1 MNRRKFLR
9 IAGSA
14 GVIFAATGA
23 GIGAFV
29 TTRNPE
35 AAQLPWAK
43 AGSHYAD
50 PMRSALSYAILA
62 PNPHN
67 RQPWVVD
74 LQSSTEAVL
83 TCDLQRLLPATD
95 PFNRQIIIGLG
106 CFLELF
112 AQAASHNGY
121 RAQIVLF
128 PEGEPGDQL
137 TAMPVAKLKL
147 IEDPQ
152 ILPDP
157 LFTHALH
164 RRTNRNRYD
173 TARSLSQGDL
183 TKITSVTEPSVS
195 TAGVVQGPQLQ
206 DLRDLTRQALRDELL
221 DPKAYQES
229 IELMRIGRAEI
240 EANPDGISLGGAFL
254 ETLSFVGVLNRKEL
268 ADPNSSAFQFG
279 LDMADDQALS
289 SMGFVWINTKGNSRH
304 EQISAGRNYL
314 RVALRVT
321 GLGLS
326 MQPMSQAL
334 QEYTAMQPHYQKVH
348 SMLAKNPGERVQML
362 ARLGYADMT
371 APSPRWALSTRTR
384 SR

>member
-95 PFNRQIIIGLG
+95 PFSRQIIIGLG

-157 LFTHALH
+157 LFAHALH

-195 TAGVVQGPQLQ
+195 SVGVVQGPQLQ
-206 DLRDLTRQALRDELL
+206 DLRDLTREALRDELL

-289 SMGFVWINTKGNSRH
+289 SMGFVWINTMGNSRH

-314 RVALRVT
+314 RIALRVT

>member
-35 AAQLPWAK
+35 AAQLPWTK

-74 LQSSTEAVL
+74 LHSSTEAVL

-95 PFNRQIIIGLG
+95 PFSRQIIIGLG

-157 LFTHALH
+157 LFAHALH

-195 TAGVVQGPQLQ
+195 SVGVVQGPQLQ
-206 DLRDLTRQALRDELL
+206 DLRDLTREALRDELL

-289 SMGFVWINTKGNSRH
+289 SMGFVWINTMGNSRH

-314 RVALRVT
+314 RIALRVT

>member
-95 PFNRQIIIGLG
+95 PFSRQIIIGLG

-157 LFTHALH
+157 LFAHALH

-195 TAGVVQGPQLQ
+195 SVGVVQGPQLQ
-206 DLRDLTRQALRDELL
+206 DLRDLTREALRDELL

-289 SMGFVWINTKGNSRH
+289 SMGFVWINTMGNSRH

>member
-279 LDMADDQALS
+279 LDMANDQALS

-348 SMLAKNPGERVQML
+348 SMLAKNSGERVQML

>member
-35 AAQLPWAK
+35 AAQLPWTK

-95 PFNRQIIIGLG
+95 PFSRQIIIGLG

-157 LFTHALH
+157 LFAHALH

-173 TARSLSQGDL
+173 TARSLSKGDL

-195 TAGVVQGPQLQ
+195 SVGVVQGPQLQ
-206 DLRDLTRQALRDELL
+206 DLRDLTREALRDELL

-289 SMGFVWINTKGNSRH
+289 SMGFVWINTMGNSRH

-314 RVALRVT
+314 RIALRVT

>member
-95 PFNRQIIIGLG
+95 PFSRQIIIGLG

-157 LFTHALH
+157 LFAHALH

-195 TAGVVQGPQLQ
+195 SVGVIQGPQLQ
-206 DLRDLTRQALRDELL
+206 DLRDLTREALRDELL

-268 ADPNSSAFQFG
+268 ADPDSSAFQFG

-289 SMGFVWINTKGNSRH
+289 SMGFVWINTMGNSRH

-314 RVALRVT
+314 RIALRVT

>member
-35 AAQLPWAK
+35 AAQLPWTK

-95 PFNRQIIIGLG
+95 PFSRQIIIGLG

-195 TAGVVQGPQLQ
+195 SVGVVQGPQLQ
-206 DLRDLTRQALRDELL
+206 DLRDLTREALRDELL

-289 SMGFVWINTKGNSRH
+289 SMGFVWINTMGNSRH

-314 RVALRVT
+314 RIALRVT

>member
-95 PFNRQIIIGLG
+95 PFSRQIIIGLG

-157 LFTHALH
+157 LFAHALH

-195 TAGVVQGPQLQ
+195 SVGVIQGPQLQ
-206 DLRDLTRQALRDELL
+206 ELRDLTREALRDELL

-268 ADPNSSAFQFG
+268 ADPDSSAFQFG

-289 SMGFVWINTKGNSRH
+289 SMGFVWINTMGNSRH

-314 RVALRVT
+314 RIALRVT

-384 SR
+384 SS

>member
-95 PFNRQIIIGLG
+95 PFSRQIIIGLG

-157 LFTHALH
+157 LFAHALH

-183 TKITSVTEPSVS
+183 TKITSVTEPGVSSV
-195 TAGVVQGPQLQ
+195 GVIQGPQLQ
-206 DLRDLTRQALRDELL
+206 DLRDLTREALRDELL

-289 SMGFVWINTKGNSRH
+289 SMGFVWINTMGNSRH

>member
-95 PFNRQIIIGLG
+95 PFSRQIIIGLG

-157 LFTHALH
+157 LFAHALH

-195 TAGVVQGPQLQ
+195 SVGVVQGPQLQ
-206 DLRDLTRQALRDELL
+206 DLRDLTREALRDELL

-254 ETLSFVGVLNRKEL
+254 ETLNFVGVLNRKEL
-268 ADPNSSAFQFG
+268 ADPDSSAFQFG

-289 SMGFVWINTKGNSRH
+289 SMGFVWINTMGNSRH

>member
-95 PFNRQIIIGLG
+95 PFSRQIIIGLG

-157 LFTHALH
+157 LFAHALH

-195 TAGVVQGPQLQ
+195 SVGVVQGPQLQ
-206 DLRDLTRQALRDELL
+206 DLRDLTREALRDELL

-240 EANPDGISLGGAFL
+240 EANPDGIALGGAFL

-268 ADPNSSAFQFG
+268 ADPDSSAFQFG
-279 LDMADDQALS
+279 LEMADDQALS
-289 SMGFVWINTKGNSRH
+289 SMGFVWINTMGNSRH

-314 RVALRVT
+314 RIALRVT

>member
-95 PFNRQIIIGLG
+95 PFSRQIIIGLG

-157 LFTHALH
+157 LFAHALH

-195 TAGVVQGPQLQ
+195 SVGVVQGPQLQ
-206 DLRDLTRQALRDELL
+206 DLRDLTREALRDELL

-268 ADPNSSAFQFG
+268 ADPDSSAFQFG

-289 SMGFVWINTKGNSRH
+289 SMGFVWINTMGNSRH

-314 RVALRVT
+314 RIALRVT

-384 SR
+384 SS

>member
-95 PFNRQIIIGLG
+95 PFSRQIIIGLG

-157 LFTHALH
+157 LFAHALH

-195 TAGVVQGPQLQ
+195 SVGVVQGPQLQ

-268 ADPNSSAFQFG
+268 ADPDSSAFQFG

-289 SMGFVWINTKGNSRH
+289 SMGFVWINTMGNSRH

>member
-29 TTRNPE
+29 ATRNPE

-74 LQSSTEAVL
+74 LHSSTEAVL

-95 PFNRQIIIGLG
+95 PFSRQIIIGLG

-157 LFTHALH
+157 LFAHALH

-195 TAGVVQGPQLQ
+195 SVGVVQGPQLQ
-206 DLRDLTRQALRDELL
+206 DLRDLTREALRDELL

-289 SMGFVWINTKGNSRH
+289 SMGFVWINTMGNSRH

-314 RVALRVT
+314 RIALRVT

>member
-157 LFTHALH
+157 LFAHALH

-195 TAGVVQGPQLQ
+195 SVGVVQGPQLQ
-206 DLRDLTRQALRDELL
+206 DLRDLTREALRDELL

-268 ADPNSSAFQFG
+268 ADPDSSAFQFG

-289 SMGFVWINTKGNSRH
+289 SMGFVWINTMGNSRH

-314 RVALRVT
+314 RIALRVT

>member
-95 PFNRQIIIGLG
+95 PFSRQIIIGLG

-157 LFTHALH
+157 LFAHALH

-195 TAGVVQGPQLQ
+195 SVGVIQGPQLQ
-206 DLRDLTRQALRDELL
+206 DLRDLTREALRDELL

-289 SMGFVWINTKGNSRH
+289 SMGFVWINTMGNSRH